1 MKRIFSIL
9 LALMLCIAL
18 AVPALAADAPLLYDG
33 ADLLTERQE
42 YALLRRL
49 EEVRDEYRVDVVIA
63 TVDSTGSYYVDD
75 YVEELYDQLG
85 YGQGPNHDG
94 VILLISMED
103 RDYRILSNGL
113 AADAITHDEIYD
125 IGDEIVPDLSDG
137 DYADAF
143 ADFIELCVY
152 EIDGEINGFPF
163 EFGKSLLI
171 SLGIGLVVALIAVI
185 VMGSQLRS
193 VHARNTAGEY
203 TRPGSMH
210 LTRSGDLF
218 LYRTVDRR
226 HRPKESSGSS
236 GRSGGSRNVGGGKF

>member
-113 AADAITHDEIYD
+113 AADAITNDEIYD

-143 ADFIELCVY
+143 ADFIEL
-152 EIDGEINGFPF
+152 
-163 EFGKSLLI
+163 
-171 SLGIGLVVALIAVI
+171 
-185 VMGSQLRS
+185 
-193 VHARNTAGEY
+193 
-203 TRPGSMH
+203 
-210 LTRSGDLF
+210 
-218 LYRTVDRR
+218 
-226 HRPKESSGSS
+226 
-236 GRSGGSRNVGGGKF
+236 

>member
-94 VILLISMED
+94 VILLISM
-103 RDYRILSNGL
+103 
-113 AADAITHDEIYD
+113 
-125 IGDEIVPDLSDG
+125 
-137 DYADAF
+137 
-143 ADFIELCVY
+143 
-152 EIDGEINGFPF
+152 
-163 EFGKSLLI
+163 
-171 SLGIGLVVALIAVI
+171 
-185 VMGSQLRS
+185 
-193 VHARNTAGEY
+193 
-203 TRPGSMH
+203 
-210 LTRSGDLF
+210 
-218 LYRTVDRR
+218 
-226 HRPKESSGSS
+226 
-236 GRSGGSRNVGGGKF
+236 